1 MNTSEDT
8 VTQAGFG
15 GGTGGGAQGTDRAEI
30 LDGTFDLAAN
40 RIKICARPPIP
51 PAVPERCVV
60 TILATGT
67 GVDGLVDVRGS
78 QGVRVTAGLPVA
90 LPTSTTSTNGVE
102 IAVGATNN
110 VTIQRGLLPTD
121 GKIEMTPAGITID
134 AGAMGVTIKSLSS
147 IELSVAGGV
156 TKLHL
161 GPEGVTID
169 ALTIRLSAQL
179 QAQVQGLMTT
189 ISATAVNKV
198 SGAITMIG

>member
-1 MNTSEDT
+1 MKASEET
-8 VTQAGFG
+8 VTRADLG
-15 GGTGGGAQGTDRAEI
+15 GGSGGGALGCDRTERV
-30 LDGTFDLAAN
+30 DGTFDLAAN
-40 RIKICARPPIP
+40 RIRLCARPPMP
-51 PAVPERCVV
+51 PAVPEQCVV

-78 QGVRVTAGLPVA
+78 QGVRVTAGIPVA
-90 LPTSTTSTNGVE
+90 LPTNATSTNGVE

-121 GKIEMTPAGITID
+121 GKIELTPAGITID

-156 TKLHL
+156 SKLRL

-179 QAQVQGLMTT
+179 QAQLQGLMTT